1 MTTARTIFSILLLA
15 LAAYVVVMNWFCL
28 ILNTRNRRRGI
39 DQHSSMLPL
48 ISIIATVAAYHIFP
62 HPNAEWMFLIP
73 LLDLSIWLL
82 FLLPIF
88 LLWDA
93 IRKSHSHKIKR

>member
-1 MTTARTIFSILLLA
+1 MTTARTIFAILLLL
-15 LAAYVVVMNWFCL
+15 LAAYIVVMNWYCV
-28 ILNTRNRRRGI
+28 IINTRNRRRGI
-39 DQHSSMLPL
+39 DQHSSMVPL
-48 ISIIATVAAYHIFP
+48 ISIIPTVAVYHIFP
-62 HPNAEWMFLIP
+62 YANAAWMFIDP
-73 LLDLSIWLL
+73 LLDLSSWLL